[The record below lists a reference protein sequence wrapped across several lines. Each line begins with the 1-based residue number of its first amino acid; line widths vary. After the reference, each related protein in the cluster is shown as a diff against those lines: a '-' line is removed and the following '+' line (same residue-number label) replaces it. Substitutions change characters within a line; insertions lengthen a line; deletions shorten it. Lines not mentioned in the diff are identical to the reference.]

1 MDVPEVRYAKTPAG
15 VHVAYLV
22 VGAGAVDLLWPG
34 VAFSNIDVHLHLA
47 ESARFLQQL
56 GSIARLITFD
66 PRGTG
71 LSDRISDQQLPT
83 LETRMA
89 DAVAVMDAV
98 GSTRTALLGSDA
110 TGPLAILFAAT
121 YPERTSALILYS
133 TYARGRWSSDYPWAW
148 REDEWDSSLK
158 EMDERWGEP
167 AYVEQYLRWLAPS
180 APTDPE
186 TIERFSRR
194 FRAAASPGTAVAM
207 ERMERETD
215 VRDILPAVHVPTLV
229 LHRTGSKVYDV
240 GEARYLAEHIPGAR
254 LVEMDGVDHLAWFGD
269 TNAIVREIDLF
280 LRSVLD
286 EEAEF
291 DRVLA
296 TVMFTDI
303 VGSTQRASQMGDRA
317 WRQLLV
323 THHQRVRGLLA
334 RYRGREVDTAGD
346 GFLATFDG
354 PARAIRCATA
364 IAQAMQDLGLQVR
377 VGLHTGEIELEGD
390 AVRGIAVHIGARVAS
405 LAGPGEVL
413 VSNTVKDLVA
423 GSGLTF
429 EDRGEHELKGVP
441 DRWRLYQVVNASL

>member
-1 MDVPEVRYAKTPAG
+1 MASHSGTTVYLPLRVHEFRREAASCRGLAVRRGLASVTAGWTPLSLRLDPVQRRIPKSERQDTGESSSRASLTAGTGTGGGLMDVPEVRYAKTPAG
-15 VHVAYLV
+15 VHVAYLI

-34 VAFSNIDVHLHLA
+34 VAFSNLDALSDLP

-71 LSDRISDQQLPT
+71 LSDRVSEQELPT

-89 DAVAVMDAV
+89 DAVAVMDAA
-98 GSTRTALLGSDA
+98 GSTRTALLGADA
-110 TGPLAILFAAT
+110 TGPLAVLFVAT

-133 TYARGRWSSDYPWAW
+133 TYASGRWSPDYPWAW
-148 REDEWDSSLK
+148 SDDEWDSSLK
-158 EMDERWGEP
+158 EMDERWGES
-167 AYVEQYLRWLAPS
+167 AYSEEYVRWLAPS
-180 APTDPE
+180 ALANPE
-186 TIERFSRR
+186 TIKRSIRIL
-194 FRAAASPGTAVAM
+194 RAAASPGTAVAL

-215 VRDILPAVHVPTLV
+215 VREILPAVHVPTLV

-240 GEARYLAEHIPGAR
+240 GEARYLAEHISGAR

-269 TNAIVREIDLF
+269 TNPIVREIDLF

-303 VGSTQRASQMGDRA
+303 VGSTKRASQMGDRA

-323 THHQRVRGLLA
+323 THHQRVPGTVGSVPGPRG
-334 RYRGREVDTAGD
+334 
-346 GFLATFDG
+346 
-354 PARAIRCATA
+354 
-364 IAQAMQDLGLQVR
+364 
-377 VGLHTGEIELEGD
+377 
-390 AVRGIAVHIGARVAS
+390 
-405 LAGPGEVL
+405 
-413 VSNTVKDLVA
+413 
-423 GSGLTF
+423 
-429 EDRGEHELKGVP
+429 
-441 DRWRLYQVVNASL
+441 

>member
-180 APTDPE
+180 ASTDPE

-303 VGSTQRASQMGDRA
+303 VGSTTRASQMGDRA

-334 RYRGREVDTAGD
+334 RFRGREVDTAGD

-354 PARAIRCATA
+354 PARAIRCAIA
-364 IAQAMQDLGLQVR
+364 IAHAMQDLGLQVR

>member
-22 VGAGAVDLLWPG
+22 VGTGAVDLLWPG
-34 VAFSNIDVHLHLA
+34 VAFSNLDALSHVPQC
-47 ESARFLQQL
+47 ARFLQQL

-66 PRGTG
+66 PRGVG
-71 LSDRISDQQLPT
+71 LSDRISEQQLPT

-89 DAVAVMDAV
+89 DAVAVMDAA
-98 GSTRTALLGSDA
+98 GSTRAALLGADA

-133 TYARGRWSSDYPWAW
+133 TCATGRWSPDYPWAW
-148 REDEWDSSLK
+148 TEDEWDASLK
-158 EMDERWGEP
+158 KMDERWGES
-167 AYVEQYLRWLAPS
+167 AYLEEYVGWLAPS
-180 APTDPE
+180 ALANPE
-186 TIERFSRR
+186 TVEMLSRYS
-194 FRAAASPGTAVAM
+194 RASASPGTAVAV
-207 ERMERETD
+207 EQMERETD
-215 VRDILPAVHVPTLV
+215 VREILPAVHVPTLV
-229 LHRTGSKVYDV
+229 LHRTDSKVYQV
-240 GEARYLAEHIPGAR
+240 GEARYLAEHISGAR
-254 LVEMDGVDHLAWFGD
+254 LVELDGADHLAWFGD
-269 TNAIVREIDLF
+269 TNAIVREVDLF

-354 PARAIRCATA
+354 PARAIRCAVA
-364 IAQAMQDLGLQVR
+364 IAQAMQDLGLEVR
-377 VGLHTGEIELEGD
+377 VGLHTGEIEPEGD

-405 LAGPGEVL
+405 SAGPGEVL
-413 VSNTVKDLVA
+413 VSSTVKDLVA

-441 DRWRLYQVVNASL
+441 ERWHLYRVVSGPI